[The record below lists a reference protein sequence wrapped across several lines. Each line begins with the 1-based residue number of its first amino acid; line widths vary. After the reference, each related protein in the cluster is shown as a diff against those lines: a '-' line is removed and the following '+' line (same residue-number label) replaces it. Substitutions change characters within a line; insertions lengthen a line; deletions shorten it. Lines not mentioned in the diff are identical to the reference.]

1 MAVALLFGSHFIMD
15 FIRSIASGEAPCII
29 FSNSDPGQ
37 VGNLVPIIL
46 ACLILSF
53 QVVELLQGSKT

>member
-1 MAVALLFGSHFIMD
+1 MD

-29 FSNSDPGQ
+29 ISNSDPGQ